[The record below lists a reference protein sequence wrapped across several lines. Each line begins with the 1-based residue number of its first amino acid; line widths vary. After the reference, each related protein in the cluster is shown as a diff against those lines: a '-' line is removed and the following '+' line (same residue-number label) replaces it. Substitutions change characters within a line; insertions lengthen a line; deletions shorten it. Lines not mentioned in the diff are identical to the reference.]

1 MKVTNSYPIII
12 TGKFTQSR
20 AFYQKLG
27 FTPVFDGEWYCQLVW
42 ADFPSVQ
49 LGLMK
54 PGHDTQP
61 AIFHAAT
68 LGEGSVLCLEV
79 EDAGIA
85 AKELRNADFEFA
97 MELRD
102 EPWGQRH
109 FALLDP
115 NGVRIDVASQTGQIA
130 PEYAAQFLDDAQ
142 AIMS

>member
-12 TGKFTQSR
+12 TEKFTQSR
-20 AFYQKLG
+20 AFYKKLG

-61 AIFHAAT
+61 ALFHAAT
-68 LGEGSVLCLEV
+68 LGEGSVICLEV
-79 EDAGIA
+79 EDAGVA
-85 AKELRNADFEFA
+85 ADEVRDAGFEFA
-97 MELRD
+97 LEIRD
-102 EPWGQRH
+102 EPWGQKH

-115 NGVRIDVASQTGQIA
+115 NGVRIDIASQNGVVA
-130 PEYAAQFLDDAQ
+130 PEYAQHFLDATEV
-142 AIMS
+142 ALA

>member
-20 AFYQKLG
+20 AFYKKLG
-27 FTPVFDGEWYCQLVW
+27 FTPVFDGEWYCHLVW
-42 ADFPSVQ
+42 SDFPSVQ

-61 AIFHAAT
+61 AIFHSAT
-68 LGEGSVLCLEV
+68 LGEGSVMCLEV
-79 EDAGIA
+79 ENAADAA
-85 AKELRNADFEFA
+85 DELRNAGFGFA
-97 MELRD
+97 VDLRD

-115 NGVRIDVASQTGQIA
+115 NGVRIDVASQTGEIA
-130 PEYAAQFLDDAQ
+130 PEYAQHFLDDAQ
-142 AIMS
+142 AVLA

>member
-12 TGKFTQSR
+12 TEKFAQSR
-20 AFYQKLG
+20 AFYKKLG

-61 AIFHAAT
+61 AIFQSAT
-68 LGEGSVLCLEV
+68 LGEGSVMCLEV
-79 EDAGIA
+79 EDASDA
-85 AKELRNADFEFA
+85 ADELRAAGFEFA
-97 MELRD
+97 VELRD

-115 NGVRIDVASQTGQIA
+115 NGVRIDVASQNGEVA
-130 PEYAAQFLDDAQ
+130 PEYAQHFLDDAQ
-142 AIMS
+142 AVLA